1 MKNDYAAKERS
12 ERAERSLDSE
22 EKMVLTIRGRSGNTL
37 STTLLTEDGFYEVLL
52 QSRKPVAKEL
62 KKKVKEVLKALR
74 IKGRYEVE
82 GHPALE
88 SKTSQA
94 EIDKS
99 RARALEL
106 EKEAE
111 KLKAQAEVIRQR
123 TLEMKER
130 IEYHKYLEE
139 KFSSLPKGPTRK
151 KLENEALNILYGKK
165 VIPET
170 IIPDRKSYTAAEIGR
185 ILKSSYGLKEA
196 PLAQIIGTITS
207 KYNLKTS
214 EYAWKDT
221 VEINNHEVDCWLM
234 DEIIRTEQKR
244 MEEGGKDFAC
254 KAIIIFSIAFLIAG
268 LAWIHFGRFMAMLLF
283 IGVSGRILE
292 MVSESGLHG
301 NELMM
306 SFPEYG
312 IWNSEEVKDF
322 KNNFENISLDF
333 SCQSELVSGRE
344 FDRIFKMAGIDYEK
358 TTYENNLKRTN
369 FLLNIFYGLNDWESA
384 DEMLYD
390 IRKGE
395 FTAAELFKRRNELC
409 SLENNFVKK
418 GKKKYRKTRK
428 DSEFERKEID
438 GKIYNKYV
446 DHP

>member
-1 MKNDYAAKERS
+1 MIPVDEEILSPLTSISFYGYELSVYGTIENPLFVAGEVAKMIDYGKNGSTSYAVNAMVRTVD
-12 ERAERSLDSE
+12 RE
-22 EKMVLTIRGRSGNTL
+22 EKKVRLIISPDGNTL

-52 QSRKPVAKEL
+52 MSRKPVAKEL

-111 KLKAQAEVIRQR
+111 VIRER
-123 TLEMKER
+123 TMEMKER

-151 KLENEALNILYGKK
+151 KLENEALNLLYGKEI
-165 VIPET
+165 IPET
-170 IIPDRKSYTAAEIGR
+170 RTPDAKCYTAAEIGR

-221 VEINNHEVDCWLM
+221 VEINNHEVDCWHYF
-234 DEIIRTEQKR
+234 ENVIEKI
-244 MEEGGKDFAC
+244 
-254 KAIIIFSIAFLIAG
+254 
-268 LAWIHFGRFMAMLLF
+268 
-283 IGVSGRILE
+283 
-292 MVSESGLHG
+292 
-301 NELMM
+301 
-306 SFPEYG
+306 YG
-312 IWNSEEVKDF
+312 IICNDVKYKD
-322 KNNFENISLDF
+322 KYI
-333 SCQSELVSGRE
+333 
-344 FDRIFKMAGIDYEK
+344 
-358 TTYENNLKRTN
+358 
-369 FLLNIFYGLNDWESA
+369 ESFQG
-384 DEMLYD
+384 
-390 IRKGE
+390 K
-395 FTAAELFKRRNELC
+395 LF
-409 SLENNFVKK
+409 
-418 GKKKYRKTRK
+418 
-428 DSEFERKEID
+428 
-438 GKIYNKYV
+438 
-446 DHP
+446 

>member
-1 MKNDYAAKERS
+1 M
-12 ERAERSLDSE
+12 E
-22 EKMVLTIRGRSGNTL
+22 EKIRTMEHEGMPVYHLADCIKFIGKGNPSAVKKKIDTDEIMLLEYQGKRQPVNFITEKGIGIMEEFYSVENGQWLNLFRENSVEIFEKVKSDEVSLVAADEEILSPLTSISFYGHELSVYGTIENPLFVAGEVAKMIDYGKTSGGSYDVNTMVRTIDREEKEVRTITVPNGKSL

-88 SKTSQA
+88 SKTSQT

-106 EKEAE
+106 EKE
-111 KLKAQAEVIRQR
+111 AEVIRQR

-139 KFSSLPKGPTRK
+139 KFSLLPKGPTRK
-151 KLENEALNILYGKK
+151 KLENEALNILYGKE

-221 VEINNHEVDCWLM
+221 VEINNHEVDCW
-234 DEIIRTEQKR
+234 
-244 MEEGGKDFAC
+244 
-254 KAIIIFSIAFLIAG
+254 
-268 LAWIHFGRFMAMLLF
+268 H
-283 IGVSGRILE
+283 
-292 MVSESGLHG
+292 
-301 NELMM
+301 
-306 SFPEYG
+306 Y
-312 IWNSEEVKDF
+312 
-322 KNNFENISLDF
+322 FENVI
-333 SCQSELVSGRE
+333 
-344 FDRIFKMAGIDYEK
+344 EK
-358 TTYENNLKRTN
+358 
-369 FLLNIFYGLNDWESA
+369 IYGA
-384 DEMLYD
+384 
-390 IRKGE
+390 ICGE
-395 FTAAELFKRRNELC
+395 D
-409 SLENNFVKK
+409 
-418 GKKKYRKTRK
+418 KYR
-428 DSEFERKEID
+428 
-438 GKIYNKYV
+438 NKYIESFQGKLF
-446 DHP
+446 

>member
-1 MKNDYAAKERS
+1 MEEKIRTMEHEGMPVYHLADCIKLIGKGNPSAVKKKIDTDEIMLLEYQGKGQPVNFIMEKGIGIMEEFYSVEKGEWLKLFRENSAEIIEKVKPEEVSLVAVDEEILSPLTSISFYGHELTVYGTAENPLFVASEVAQMIDYAKNRNGS
-12 ERAERSLDSE
+12 YKVDSMTRSLDSE
-22 EKMVLTIRGRSGNTL
+22 EKMVLTIRGRSGSTL

-111 KLKAQAEVIRQR
+111 VIRER

-139 KFSSLPKGPTRK
+139 KFLSLPKGPTRK
-151 KLENEALNILYGKK
+151 KLENEALNILYGKE

-170 IIPDRKSYTAAEIGR
+170 RTPDAKCYTAAEIGR

-221 VEINNHEVDCWLM
+221 VEINNHEVDCW
-234 DEIIRTEQKR
+234 
-244 MEEGGKDFAC
+244 
-254 KAIIIFSIAFLIAG
+254 
-268 LAWIHFGRFMAMLLF
+268 H
-283 IGVSGRILE
+283 
-292 MVSESGLHG
+292 
-301 NELMM
+301 
-306 SFPEYG
+306 Y
-312 IWNSEEVKDF
+312 
-322 KNNFENISLDF
+322 FENVI
-333 SCQSELVSGRE
+333 EK
-344 FDRIFKMAGIDYEK
+344 IYEA
-358 TTYENNLKRTN
+358 
-369 FLLNIFYGLNDWESA
+369 IC
-384 DEMLYD
+384 
-390 IRKGE
+390 GE
-395 FTAAELFKRRNELC
+395 D
-409 SLENNFVKK
+409 
-418 GKKKYRKTRK
+418 KYR
-428 DSEFERKEID
+428 
-438 GKIYNKYV
+438 NKYIESFQGKLF
-446 DHP
+446 

>member
-1 MKNDYAAKERS
+1 M
-12 ERAERSLDSE
+12 E
-22 EKMVLTIRGRSGNTL
+22 EKIRTMKHEGIPVYHLADCIKLIGKGNPSAVKKKIDTDEIMLLEYQGKAQPVNFITEKGIGIMEKFYSVEKDKWLNLFRENSAEISEKVKSDEVLLVAADEEILSPLTTISFYGYELSVYGTLENPLFVAGEVAKMIDYTTNGSGSYAVNAMTRTVDREEKKVRLIISPDGNTL

-52 QSRKPVAKEL
+52 MSRKPVAKEL
-62 KKKVKEVLKALR
+62 KRKVKEVLKALR

-94 EIDKS
+94 EIEKS

-111 KLKAQAEVIRQR
+111 KLKAQAEVIRER
-123 TLEMKER
+123 TMEMKER
-130 IEYHKYLEE
+130 IECHKYLEE

-221 VEINNHEVDCWLM
+221 VEINNHEVDCWHYF
-234 DEIIRTEQKR
+234 ENVIEKI
-244 MEEGGKDFAC
+244 
-254 KAIIIFSIAFLIAG
+254 
-268 LAWIHFGRFMAMLLF
+268 
-283 IGVSGRILE
+283 
-292 MVSESGLHG
+292 
-301 NELMM
+301 
-306 SFPEYG
+306 YG
-312 IWNSEEVKDF
+312 I
-322 KNNFENISLDF
+322 I
-333 SCQSELVSGRE
+333 
-344 FDRIFKMAGIDYEK
+344 
-358 TTYENNLKRTN
+358 
-369 FLLNIFYGLNDWESA
+369 
-384 DEMLYD
+384 
-390 IRKGE
+390 
-395 FTAAELFKRRNELC
+395 C
-409 SLENNFVKK
+409 SDN
-418 GKKKYRKTRK
+418 KYREKYIE
-428 DSEFERKEID
+428 SMQ
-438 GKIYNKYV
+438 GKLF
-446 DHP
+446 

>member
-1 MKNDYAAKERS
+1 MKESVTGLSLLSAFLISFKKFISLKRRKAVNKMQEKIRTMEHEGVPVYHLADCIKLIGKGNPSAVKKKIDTDEIMLLEYQEKGQPVNFITEKGIGIMEEFYSVEKGQWLNLFRENSVEIFEKVKSDEVSLVATDKRILSLLTTISFYGHELSVYGTIENPLFVASEVAEMIDYGKTAGGSYDVNTMVRTID
-12 ERAERSLDSE
+12 RE
-22 EKMVLTIRGRSGNTL
+22 EKEVRTITVPNGNTL

-88 SKTSQA
+88 SKTFQT

-111 KLKAQAEVIRQR
+111 VIRQR
-123 TLEMKER
+123 ILEMKER

-151 KLENEALNILYGKK
+151 KLENEALNILYGKE

-170 IIPDRKSYTAAEIGR
+170 RTPDTKSYTAAEIGR

-221 VEINNHEVDCWLM
+221 VEINNHEVDCWHYFENAIEKIY
-234 DEIIRTEQKR
+234 EII
-244 MEEGGKDFAC
+244 
-254 KAIIIFSIAFLIAG
+254 
-268 LAWIHFGRFMAMLLF
+268 
-283 IGVSGRILE
+283 
-292 MVSESGLHG
+292 
-301 NELMM
+301 
-306 SFPEYG
+306 
-312 IWNSEEVKDF
+312 
-322 KNNFENISLDF
+322 
-333 SCQSELVSGRE
+333 
-344 FDRIFKMAGIDYEK
+344 
-358 TTYENNLKRTN
+358 
-369 FLLNIFYGLNDWESA
+369 
-384 DEMLYD
+384 
-390 IRKGE
+390 
-395 FTAAELFKRRNELC
+395 C
-409 SLENNFVKK
+409 SDV
-418 GKKKYRKTRK
+418 KYR
-428 DSEFERKEID
+428 E
-438 GKIYNKYV
+438 KYIGSV
-446 DHP
+446 QEKLF

>member
-1 MKNDYAAKERS
+1 MEEFYSVEKGQWLNLFRENSVEIFEKVKSDEVSLVATDKRILSLLTTISFYGHELSVYGTIENPLFVASEVAEMIDYGKTAGGSYDVNTMVRTID
-12 ERAERSLDSE
+12 RE
-22 EKMVLTIRGRSGNTL
+22 EKEVRTITVPNGNTL

-88 SKTSQA
+88 SKTFQT

-111 KLKAQAEVIRQR
+111 VIRQR
-123 TLEMKER
+123 ILEMKER

-151 KLENEALNILYGKK
+151 KLENEALNILYGKE

-170 IIPDRKSYTAAEIGR
+170 RTPDTKSYTAAEIGR

-221 VEINNHEVDCWLM
+221 VEINNHEVDCW
-234 DEIIRTEQKR
+234 
-244 MEEGGKDFAC
+244 
-254 KAIIIFSIAFLIAG
+254 
-268 LAWIHFGRFMAMLLF
+268 H
-283 IGVSGRILE
+283 
-292 MVSESGLHG
+292 
-301 NELMM
+301 
-306 SFPEYG
+306 Y
-312 IWNSEEVKDF
+312 
-322 KNNFENISLDF
+322 FENVI
-333 SCQSELVSGRE
+333 EKV
-344 FDRIFKMAGIDYEK
+344 YEV
-358 TTYENNLKRTN
+358 
-369 FLLNIFYGLNDWESA
+369 IC
-384 DEMLYD
+384 DED
-390 IRKGE
+390 
-395 FTAAELFKRRNELC
+395 
-409 SLENNFVKK
+409 
-418 GKKKYRKTRK
+418 KYR
-428 DSEFERKEID
+428 
-438 GKIYNKYV
+438 NKYIEGFQGKLL
-446 DHP
+446 

>member
-1 MKNDYAAKERS
+1 MEEKIRTMEHEGMPVYHLADCIKLIGKGNPSAVKKKIDTDEIMLLEYQGKGQPVNFITEKGIGIMEEFYSVEKGEWLKLFRENSAEIIEKVKPEEVSLVAVDEEILSPLTSISFYGHELTVYGTAENPLFVASEVAQMIDYAKNRNGS
-12 ERAERSLDSE
+12 YKVDSMTRSLDSE

-111 KLKAQAEVIRQR
+111 VIRER

-139 KFSSLPKGPTRK
+139 KFLSLPKGPTRK
-151 KLENEALNILYGKK
+151 KLENEALNILYGKE

-170 IIPDRKSYTAAEIGR
+170 RTPDAKCYTAAEIGR

-221 VEINNHEVDCWLM
+221 FEINNHEVDCW
-234 DEIIRTEQKR
+234 
-244 MEEGGKDFAC
+244 
-254 KAIIIFSIAFLIAG
+254 
-268 LAWIHFGRFMAMLLF
+268 H
-283 IGVSGRILE
+283 
-292 MVSESGLHG
+292 
-301 NELMM
+301 
-306 SFPEYG
+306 Y
-312 IWNSEEVKDF
+312 
-322 KNNFENISLDF
+322 FENVI
-333 SCQSELVSGRE
+333 EK
-344 FDRIFKMAGIDYEK
+344 IYEA
-358 TTYENNLKRTN
+358 
-369 FLLNIFYGLNDWESA
+369 IC
-384 DEMLYD
+384 
-390 IRKGE
+390 GE
-395 FTAAELFKRRNELC
+395 D
-409 SLENNFVKK
+409 
-418 GKKKYRKTRK
+418 KYR
-428 DSEFERKEID
+428 
-438 GKIYNKYV
+438 NKYIESFQGKLF
-446 DHP
+446 

>member
-1 MKNDYAAKERS
+1 M
-12 ERAERSLDSE
+12 E
-22 EKMVLTIRGRSGNTL
+22 EKIRTMEHEGMPVYHLADCIKLIGKGNPSAVKKKIDTEEIMLLEYQGKGQPVNFITEKGIEIMEKFYSVEKGQWLNLFRENSVEIFEKVKSDEVLLVAADEEVLSLLTTIDFYGHELSVYGTLENPLFVAGEVAKMIDYGKTAGGSYDVNTMVRTIDREEKEVRTITVPNGRTL

-94 EIDKS
+94 EIDRS

-111 KLKAQAEVIRQR
+111 VIRQR
-123 TLEMKER
+123 TMEMKER
-130 IEYHKYLEE
+130 VEYHKYLEE

-151 KLENEALNILYGKK
+151 KLENEALNILYGKE

-185 ILKSSYGLKEA
+185 ILKSSYRLKEA

-221 VEINNHEVDCWLM
+221 VEINNHEVDCWHYF
-234 DEIIRTEQKR
+234 ENVIEKI
-244 MEEGGKDFAC
+244 
-254 KAIIIFSIAFLIAG
+254 
-268 LAWIHFGRFMAMLLF
+268 
-283 IGVSGRILE
+283 
-292 MVSESGLHG
+292 
-301 NELMM
+301 
-306 SFPEYG
+306 YG
-312 IWNSEEVKDF
+312 IICNDGKY
-322 KNNFENISLDF
+322 K
-333 SCQSELVSGRE
+333 
-344 FDRIFKMAGIDYEK
+344 EK
-358 TTYENNLKRTN
+358 Y
-369 FLLNIFYGLNDWESA
+369 IESA
-384 DEMLYD
+384 QG
-390 IRKGE
+390 K
-395 FTAAELFKRRNELC
+395 LF
-409 SLENNFVKK
+409 
-418 GKKKYRKTRK
+418 
-428 DSEFERKEID
+428 
-438 GKIYNKYV
+438 
-446 DHP
+446 

>member
-1 MKNDYAAKERS
+1 MIPVDEEILSPLTSISFYGYELSVYGTIENPLFVAGEVAKMIDYGKNGSTSYAVNAMVRTVD
-12 ERAERSLDSE
+12 RE
-22 EKMVLTIRGRSGNTL
+22 EKKVRLIISPDGNTL

-52 QSRKPVAKEL
+52 MSRKPVAKEL

-139 KFSSLPKGPTRK
+139 KFSLLPKGPTRK

-221 VEINNHEVDCWLM
+221 VEINNHEVDCW
-234 DEIIRTEQKR
+234 
-244 MEEGGKDFAC
+244 
-254 KAIIIFSIAFLIAG
+254 
-268 LAWIHFGRFMAMLLF
+268 H
-283 IGVSGRILE
+283 
-292 MVSESGLHG
+292 
-301 NELMM
+301 
-306 SFPEYG
+306 Y
-312 IWNSEEVKDF
+312 
-322 KNNFENISLDF
+322 FENVI
-333 SCQSELVSGRE
+333 
-344 FDRIFKMAGIDYEK
+344 EK
-358 TTYENNLKRTN
+358 
-369 FLLNIFYGLNDWESA
+369 IYGA
-384 DEMLYD
+384 
-390 IRKGE
+390 ICGE
-395 FTAAELFKRRNELC
+395 D
-409 SLENNFVKK
+409 
-418 GKKKYRKTRK
+418 KYR
-428 DSEFERKEID
+428 
-438 GKIYNKYV
+438 NKYIESFQGKLF
-446 DHP
+446 

>member
-1 MKNDYAAKERS
+1 MEEKIRTMEHEGMPVYHLADCIKLIGKGNPSAVKKKIDTDEIMLLEYQGKGQPVNFITEKGIGIMEEFYSVEKGEWLKLFRENSAEIIEKVKPEEVSLVAVDEEILSPLTSISFYGHELTVYGTAENPLFVASEVAQMIDYAKNRNGS
-12 ERAERSLDSE
+12 YKVDSMTRSLDSE

-111 KLKAQAEVIRQR
+111 VIRER

-139 KFSSLPKGPTRK
+139 KFLSLPKGPTRK
-151 KLENEALNILYGKK
+151 KLENEALNILYGKE

-170 IIPDRKSYTAAEIGR
+170 RTPDAKCYTAAEIGR

-196 PLAQIIGTITS
+196 PLRQPRLSPLCGCECELI
-207 KYNLKTS
+207 KN
-214 EYAWKDT
+214 
-221 VEINNHEVDCWLM
+221 VC
-234 DEIIRTEQKR
+234 
-244 MEEGGKDFAC
+244 
-254 KAIIIFSIAFLIAG
+254 FSTFLVAG
-268 LAWIHFGRFMAMLLF
+268 DP
-283 IGVSGRILE
+283 
-292 MVSESGLHG
+292 
-301 NELMM
+301 
-306 SFPEYG
+306 PE
-312 IWNSEEVKDF
+312 
-322 KNNFENISLDF
+322 
-333 SCQSELVSGRE
+333 
-344 FDRIFKMAGIDYEK
+344 
-358 TTYENNLKRTN
+358 
-369 FLLNIFYGLNDWESA
+369 
-384 DEMLYD
+384 
-390 IRKGE
+390 
-395 FTAAELFKRRNELC
+395 
-409 SLENNFVKK
+409 
-418 GKKKYRKTRK
+418 
-428 DSEFERKEID
+428 
-438 GKIYNKYV
+438 
-446 DHP
+446 

>member
-1 MKNDYAAKERS
+1 MEEKIRTMEHEGMPVYHLADCIKLIGKGNPSAVKKKIDTDEIMLLEYQGKGQPVNFITEKGIGILEEFYSVEKGQWLNLFRENSVEISEKSETKVLPLATVDEEILSPLTSISFYGHELSVYGTLENPLFVASEVAKMIDYGKNRNGSYKVDTMT
-12 ERAERSLDSE
+12 RSLDSE
-22 EKMVLTIRGRSGNTL
+22 EKMVLSIRGLDGNTL

-52 QSRKPVAKEL
+52 MSRKPVAKQL

-82 GHPALE
+82 GHPAL
-88 SKTSQA
+88 KNDASQT
-94 EIDKS
+94 EIEKS

-111 KLKAQAEVIRQR
+111 VIRER
-123 TLEMKER
+123 TMEMKER

-221 VEINNHEVDCWLM
+221 VEINNHEVDCWHYF
-234 DEIIRTEQKR
+234 ENVIEKI
-244 MEEGGKDFAC
+244 
-254 KAIIIFSIAFLIAG
+254 
-268 LAWIHFGRFMAMLLF
+268 
-283 IGVSGRILE
+283 
-292 MVSESGLHG
+292 
-301 NELMM
+301 
-306 SFPEYG
+306 YG
-312 IWNSEEVKDF
+312 IICNDVKYKD
-322 KNNFENISLDF
+322 KYI
-333 SCQSELVSGRE
+333 
-344 FDRIFKMAGIDYEK
+344 
-358 TTYENNLKRTN
+358 
-369 FLLNIFYGLNDWESA
+369 ESFQG
-384 DEMLYD
+384 
-390 IRKGE
+390 K
-395 FTAAELFKRRNELC
+395 LF
-409 SLENNFVKK
+409 
-418 GKKKYRKTRK
+418 
-428 DSEFERKEID
+428 
-438 GKIYNKYV
+438 
-446 DHP
+446 